1 MVSSKELNKNVRGG
15 YYMSFNYSKLKGR
28 IIEKYGTQRNF
39 AREMNLSE
47 KTLSSKLKNIT
58 SWKNDDISRACDL
71 LEIPMEEIPVYFFEV
86 EVQ

>member
-1 MVSSKELNKNVRGG
+1 
-15 YYMSFNYSKLKGR
+15 MSFNYSKLKGR

-47 KTLSSKLKNIT
+47 KTLSSKLKNVT

>member
-1 MVSSKELNKNVRGG
+1 
-15 YYMSFNYSKLKGR
+15 MSFNYSKLKGR

-86 EVQ
+86 KVQ

>member
-1 MVSSKELNKNVRGG
+1 
-15 YYMSFNYSKLKGR
+15 MSFNYSKLKGR

>member
-1 MVSSKELNKNVRGG
+1 
-15 YYMSFNYSKLKGR
+15 MSFNYSKLKGR

-39 AREMNLSE
+39 AREMDLSE
-47 KTLSSKLKNIT
+47 KTLSSKLKNVT

-71 LEIPMEEIPVYFFEV
+71 LEIPIEEIPVYFFEV

>member
-1 MVSSKELNKNVRGG
+1 MRGG
-15 YYMSFNYSKLKGR
+15 HYMSFNYSKLKGR

-47 KTLSSKLKNIT
+47 KTLSSKLKNVT